1 MKRKSRA
8 FYTWNQTIL
17 CKYLPAYIYG
27 THVETRVT
35 RSETL
40 FVLVW
45 AMYLLSD
52 IRSYVK
58 LLVISINIISVLLHH
73 TYELFPTFLLRA
85 VDLNETLLN
94 HFSRI

>member
-1 MKRKSRA
+1 MCYMKRKSRA

-40 FVLVW
+40 FVLSLSHVPFVW
-45 AMYLLSD
+45 YSLLC
-52 IRSYVK
+52 
-58 LLVISINIISVLLHH
+58 
-73 TYELFPTFLLRA
+73 
-85 VDLNETLLN
+85 
-94 HFSRI
+94 